1 MGQMRRRAFL
11 VLSGGAALAA
21 CTGTEYPP
29 SPPYLIPGGQGPLA
43 GLFGPPGTLPG
54 GPVRPVAILLPLTG
68 PRADVG
74 QSMLQAA
81 QLALADP
88 SAPPLIPE
96 DTGGT
101 AAGASAAVRGAL
113 AQGAGLILGPLT
125 AAETEAVAP
134 AATASGVPVLA
145 FTNTAAAARSGVWAL
160 GITPGQQV
168 RRLLG
173 YAQEQGR
180 GTVAALL
187 PESEFGHAMAQALI
201 AAAGQRGLAPPEIR
215 FHGAGMSAIS
225 GAARQIADY
234 DRRWGPIQQQ
244 IKEARAQGTP
254 EGRREAERLT
264 RTSIPPPPFDALLL
278 GDTGDALAELASV
291 LGYYYVGPPSVQIMG
306 PALWAAPG
314 SGAGQVRGA
323 WFAAPDPAARAS
335 FEQAFAAR
343 YGAPPPG
350 TADLAFDAASIARA
364 LAAQGYA
371 PGALINPDG
380 FSGADGWFRLLPD
393 GQVQRGLAILQ
404 VEPGGPRLVS
414 PAPTSAAASE
424 A

>member
-1 MGQMRRRAFL
+1 MRRRAFL

-29 SPPYLIPGGQGPLA
+29 PPPYLIPGGPGPLS
-43 GLFGPPGTLPG
+43 GLFGPGSSG
-54 GPVRPVAILLPLTG
+54 GPVRPIALLLPLTG

-74 QSMLQAA
+74 QPMLQAA

-101 AAGASAAVRGAL
+101 AAGAMSAVRGAL

-134 AATASGVPVLA
+134 AATAAGVPVLA
-145 FTNTAAAARSGVWAL
+145 FTNTTAAARPGVWPL

-168 RRLLG
+168 RRLLA

-180 GTVAALL
+180 GQVAALL
-187 PESEFGHAMAQALI
+187 PESQFGHAMAEALI
-201 AAAGQRGLAPPEIR
+201 AAAEQRGLPQPDIR
-215 FHGAGMSAIS
+215 FHGTGMSAIS
-225 GAARQIADY
+225 SAVRQLSAY
-234 DRRWGPIQQQ
+234 EQRWGPVQRQ

-264 RTSIPPPPFDALLL
+264 RTSVPPPPFDALLL

-291 LGYYYVGPPSVQIMG
+291 LPYYFVGPPVVQIMG

-314 SGAGQVRGA
+314 SGAGQIRGA
-323 WFAAPDPAARAS
+323 WYAAPDPAARAS

-350 TADLAFDAASIARA
+350 SADLAYDAALIART
-364 LAAQGYA
+364 LAPQGYA
-371 PGALINPDG
+371 PGALVNPDG
-380 FSGADGWFRLLPD
+380 FSGADGWLRFLPD
-393 GQVQRGLAILQ
+393 GRVQRGLGVFQ
-404 VEPGGPRLVS
+404 VEPGGPRLIS
-414 PAPTSAAASE
+414 PAPASATAGE